1 MLLPSSMW
9 TTLMLF
15 LMKRGWSSIF
25 CRNTISYHFNSCS
38 IQLEFSD
45 NTLRWF
51 STSNLKL
58 KFGVLVFKEGGGKIR
73 DLGEK
78 VSQRRRPLTT
88 CFSSCNSC
96 WSNSV
101 LVEKTT
107 NSQSCRKASFSVTT
121 FITGIHRA
129 YREIVSLATGS
140 ASELSPNLD
149 EKGRK
154 LEKLGFNLA
163 GWKEN

>member
-15 LMKRGWSSIF
+15 LMKRGWSSFDSKRSIF
-25 CRNTISYHFNSCS
+25 CRNTISYLFNSCS

-73 DLGEK
+73 DPGEK

-101 LVEKTT
+101 LVEQTT

-129 YREIVSLATGS
+129 YREMVSYS
-140 ASELSPNLD
+140 APFSAPYKKFFSH
-149 EKGRK
+149 
-154 LEKLGFNLA
+154 
-163 GWKEN
+163 W